1 MTTAN
6 GKATQE
12 GIPGAENRVAR
23 SGAQH
28 RVAKVSAQGSKVCS
42 MGRLEGGAR
51 THHIQLRGISRCS
64 AGQQGGRN
72 KRGTTQSLEECKTR
86 DRGEAL

>member
-28 RVAKVSAQGSKVCS
+28 RVAKVSTQGSKGCS

-51 THHIQLRGISRCS
+51 THHIQLRAS
-64 AGQQGGRN
+64 AGVAQGSKGAGT
-72 KRGTTQSLEECKTR
+72 RGAPRSHWRSVKTR